1 MAGLCQGVDC
11 DEWCGAVVW
20 GQLYRGGSD
29 CGLLLDS
36 DDVDVAIAD
45 GGVWWGSVYVVG
57 VWCAG
62 DGTEWRGA
70 SLGAAI
76 CDGAGVGGV
85 VRGLVGWCGGTVG
98 LRELSWVLS
107 AEVGELF

>member
-29 CGLLLDS
+29 CGLVMMAECGGEVVCMLSAYGVPVMELS
-36 DDVDVAIAD
+36 GAVHVSVPLSAMD
-45 GGVWWGSVYVVG
+45 GVVG
-57 VWCAG
+57 
-62 DGTEWRGA
+62 
-70 SLGAAI
+70 
-76 CDGAGVGGV
+76 
-85 VRGLVGWCGGTVG
+85 GLVGWCGGTVG